1 MAKQLNVSM
10 NFQANVSQAKGAIQE
25 LQAALTKVATGN
37 VGVNIDPS
45 KMKAASAAAKEL
57 QVHLL
62 NATNVDTGK
71 LDLSKL
77 DKSLKSSKMNIQDL
91 SMSLLQAGAGGE
103 QAFVKLAQSIAA
115 ADRPMLALNAKMKEF
130 ATTLANTARWQI
142 SSSILHGFMGA
153 VQEAYGYA
161 QDLNKSL
168 NNIRIVTGMSSDQ
181 MAKFA
186 EQANK
191 SAKALSATTTEYT
204 DAALIFYQ
212 QGLSSEEVAKRTDVT
227 IKMAHAAGESAESVS
242 SYMTA
247 IWNNFDDGTKSLE
260 YYGDVI
266 TKLGAATAA
275 SSEEIAA
282 GLEKFVSIGE
292 TIGLSYE
299 YATAAVT
306 TIVDKTRQSA
316 DTVGTALKTIFA
328 RLQGLKLGETLEDGV
343 ELNKYSAALEKVGV
357 DVLDVSGNLRN
368 ADDIIKDLGET
379 WDDLSRAQ
387 QTAVAQTVAGTRQY
401 TQLLAL
407 MNNFDSFEQNVDMA
421 ADSEGTLKE
430 QQAIYEESWEAASD
444 RVTASLQAVY
454 NQLIDDDFFIG
465 LANGFS
471 GLIDSLNGFI
481 DGIGGLKGVISGIAI
496 FFMANFAGKIQP
508 AIDSISHNFKV
519 MFSSAAEQAR
529 MLSGEMNSVIEQT
542 LASDMGKQFSD
553 SSKVALNNA
562 MQLNEAKAKLSVVEN
577 SLNATEKQRYD
588 LELNMIQMTQDE
600 AQAIADKI
608 TKRKEEIALLSEAFD
623 YASATKDLSNTRG
636 GEEEKL
642 IAAKKNAEANYIND
656 DSKGNKQAY
665 TQAVAEL
672 NEHRLATERLMNAR
686 EQYSS
691 ALYDSYVAE
700 MAAHEG
706 SIEKSTQVLNL
717 QSMMPEMVDHYTHAL
732 AGLQSSND
740 LQHQKQTF
748 SEIKNEIEL
757 IVGDSCPALSAA
769 MDKAMSMKT
778 PEAFKK
784 GLSGVISALKESEIS
799 GKDLEKILKK
809 MGQGASVT
817 KIKKSYKDLAKEME
831 QLKQKQEAVNRAVK
845 EFNPKHIS
853 GKIESITKVAA
864 GFGQVAMSIQSAR
877 SMLETWNNEDMTTGE
892 KLVSTLMS
900 ISMIVP
906 SIIGSFKSFNSVL
919 LGNQAIQL
927 GLSLAA
933 QKYAVAESQ
942 KVAAMSAEAIATK
955 FKISADQAEL
965 VLMRAKAAEAVKQEL
980 QSSKNIAA
988 MTAEQLVQ
996 KTGMTMDQAETVLN
1010 KLKAASEDEITD
1022 ELIEQSLAEA
1032 GLTTMKG
1039 SGTLA
1044 TIAQT
1049 AANWALNAS
1058 MWEITLVIILIVAL
1072 LAGLVIGVMAVV
1084 SAFEAWKA
1092 STPEGKLKMA
1102 QEESARLSEELT
1114 KAKEASDKLKSS
1126 IEGYD
1131 SAIEKMK
1138 QLEKGTKEYNEAVKE
1153 ANAHAQEMIDSGAVE
1168 AGQYSFN
1175 ADTGLIEFEDGALE
1189 AAQEKADKKVA
1200 SVQSQKLM
1208 ADNMALSAQND
1219 IDKKDVVKN
1228 DNGRAAGE
1236 GALAGLASGGP
1247 IGAAIGAAMGG
1258 IAAAINDNNQSA
1270 ALDKLQQAYEES
1282 NGNIAAALNS
1292 LDPATRAMV
1301 DQLGKTEEE
1310 LGQLCATTAQNT
1322 EAILQ
1327 NNKQIIDANLQGNEA
1342 YDNSEHKDFLNT
1354 VMAEDMAA
1362 KTDELYESTYKDG
1375 KMSDADA
1382 QKAYAKMMGWDE
1394 NLVQNKSGNKAVY
1407 VNDAGEE
1414 VTISDEAARKYLA
1427 QQEAL
1432 TQASEGV
1439 EQMAE
1444 KTNDL
1449 ARMEKMLAAS
1459 ADGSIE
1465 SYEKYTQEMI
1475 EYGKTLGFTEDQ
1487 VKSFLETEKSQK
1499 MQTAAN
1505 KKVLSDNIQEWHGAS
1520 KEESDKAVEK
1530 AVTKMG
1536 ENEDLNK
1543 ILSKD
1548 EQVELMVKVSAESN
1562 SLDEFARNLEA
1573 AANDAILTGYQN
1585 ASAGVESIE
1594 ASAEET
1600 GQISAADMDVLEQ
1613 DELFQEY
1620 LEQSGQDMLDFTT
1633 ATYAEKRNIIA
1644 GYYAE
1649 LKASESEA
1657 LQNSKDNYQA
1667 DLAEYQAILDYKR
1680 AMESGDSGTANKI
1693 AEEFSEIDF
1702 TAYADMDITEIE
1714 SKMDE
1719 VQDAIDEIDG
1729 QQLKLDLEWDTTDS
1743 IEKGLKQSADF
1754 AKTMEKDAKKV
1765 GDSYQLTAAQAKDW
1779 MQMYPELFAEAEVT
1793 NDGLISLNQAQVDSY
1808 VKSQDEQVDANID
1821 ANIEKLQLRISELE
1835 SEKEAYLAD
1844 IELAKANAFGK
1855 EQLETA
1861 SAEYLAE
1868 TRDKLTQYYI
1878 DSGLDEVSAQK
1889 AALNTM
1895 GLNQKEYSTLVA
1907 EAHSRN
1913 AENQIASS
1921 EQGATGMLAAL
1932 KKLWEKVKNWG
1943 KAVGNLFKNV
1953 WGALTGKVKWS
1964 EVWGA
1969 FDGGSI
1975 DSGVTVNGIKAYDK
1989 NGNFQEGA
1997 ESARTAVLEQVNAQS
2012 VKDMELKVTEI
2023 DNTIASLNSE
2033 IAYNQALKN
2042 QDLSDYGSTDP
2053 DEVDGTKD
2061 KDKSKDKSKD
2071 NKKTVEELIEISE
2084 RYHEIT
2090 REVAALEH
2098 QLELVG
2104 KAKDRAFGASK
2115 LQAMDDEIAAMKKL
2129 AEKQTELYK
2138 AQQLYL
2144 MMDQAKVNETFSGAQ
2159 FGYNGEILNYSD
2171 LVAQAANELNAA
2183 KKTYN
2188 NSAQEDADK
2197 EKLEAAEKRYEEKTE
2212 ILKQY
2217 EETVDA
2223 TRESELALQEAFDN
2237 IHAANAEKLSY
2248 EMELQ
2253 VTLKDADLK
2262 QLDYYLNKTGDD
2274 FYQRAEGLAIMNKQ
2288 VDVYTGQMTNYSES
2302 LDKWNTAYANKDIDQ
2317 QQYIDGLTELQDG
2330 MYGDLEALQELD
2342 DQMMHYYGET
2352 LAAAQEEIDKTTSRL
2367 EQQTAMLEHYMTILD
2382 LMGESADYEKVG
2394 VILAGKAETT
2404 KNEMIAAKEEY
2415 LMFAQEA
2422 EERYA
2427 AWQAATNEA
2436 EAELLKQQYEDAL
2449 AASDEAQEEYLSKA
2463 ESYAESLKAILENSL
2478 NQYAQDLENALTG
2491 GTSFDQMNSKLERAA
2506 SLQEEYLTTTNKIY
2520 ETNKMINTA
2529 QQAIDKSTNTVAKQR
2544 LKQFISETDQLQ
2556 KKNKLSQYELD
2567 IQQAKYELL
2576 LAEIALE
2583 EARDAKTT
2591 VRLQRDSEGNF
2602 GYVYT
2607 ADQDKIAEAEQKL
2620 ADAQN
2625 ALYNIGLEGAQTY
2638 MEKYSST
2645 LNEMYDTLTE
2655 LQTQYLEG
2663 AFESEEEYQNA
2674 VAEAKQYYYQLL
2686 EDYSDLYTIAISTD
2700 AQVLEDSWTSEFKG
2714 MVDGTETW
2722 KDEVNIYIGKVDE
2735 SFRLWEKDMKDLAG
2749 ELGVGGSLED
2759 LKDAVGDVT
2768 SESKKLVDYTKNT
2781 VIPMAKSEIDAV
2793 EEVTAAYAKKR
2804 QELLKYLE
2812 SVEDLSKAIDKIRRE
2827 EAAKTEEKTPPPDR
2841 TATGGSGS
2849 GSDSGSG
2856 GGTTTP
2862 AKSVSVGGLINA
2874 KQAKI
2879 YDYKGDTSGETQ
2891 TFKNDPKYKVLKTD
2905 GDWIQVRHHSLSKGI
2920 TGWFKKGDV
2929 TALDTGGYTGSWGS
2943 YGKLA
2948 FLHEKELIL
2957 NKEDTANLLSSMEL
2971 LNNIIQAIDLRAA
2984 NSQIGGMLNS
2994 PALGNVG
3001 ADVLE
3006 QMVTIEANFPN
3017 VSSRVEIEEAF
3028 STLVNRASQYA
3039 NRS

>member
-357 DVLDVSGNLRN
+357 DVLDVSGNLRD

-542 LASDMGKQFSD
+542 LASDIGQKFSE

-562 MQLNEAKAKLSVVEN
+562 MYLNDAKAKLSVVEKD
-577 SLNATEKQRYD
+577 LNATEKQRYD
-588 LELNMIQMTQDE
+588 LELSMIQMTQDE
-600 AQAIADKI
+600 AQAIADNI
-608 TKRKEEIALLSEAFD
+608 TKRKEEIALLAEAFD
-623 YASATKDLSNTRG
+623 YAGATKDVDNVRG
-636 GEEEKL
+636 KEEEALRARRAAADAGAPMQEGDTSEKL
-642 IAAKKNAEANYIND
+642 
-656 DSKGNKQAY
+656 
-665 TQAVAEL
+665 TQAILKHSA
-672 NEHRLATERLMNAR
+672 ATDNLRYAR
-686 EQYSS
+686 ETYTS
-691 ALYDSYVAE
+691 AVYESYVAE
-700 MAAHEG
+700 MEASEG
-706 SIEKSTQVLNL
+706 NIANSEKEYNVAKLMPGVLEEYASKMDSIVKSKKSFETQIDSFRNL
-717 QSMMPEMVDHYTHAL
+717 
-732 AGLQSSND
+732 
-740 LQHQKQTF
+740 KQ
-748 SEIKNEIEL
+748 EIDL
-757 IVGDSCPALSAA
+757 IVGESAPALSRALSKAVDSKTPKELAA
-769 MDKAMSMKT
+769 NMEKVKRAMKT
-778 PEAFKK
+778 AKIPA
-784 GLSGVISALKESEIS
+784 A
-799 GKDLEKILKK
+799 DLEKILRK
-809 MGQGASVT
+809 MGQGKNVDDLVRNY
-817 KIKKSYKDLAKEME
+817 KKLGKETQE
-831 QLKQKQEAVNRAVK
+831 LKQKQDAVNRAVK

-864 GFGQVAMSIQSAR
+864 GFGQVAMSIQAAR

-1010 KLKAASEDEITD
+1010 KLKAASEDQITD

-1058 MWEITLVIILIVAL
+1058 MWQITLVIILIVAL

-1548 EQVELMVKVSAESN
+1548 EQVELMVKVSAESS

-1844 IELAKANAFGK
+1844 IELAKSNAFGK
-1855 EQLETA
+1855 EQLENA

-1878 DSGLDEVSAQK
+1878 DNGLDEVAAQK

-1975 DSGVTVNGIKAYDK
+1975 DSGVTVDGIKAYDK

-1997 ESARTAVLEQVNAQS
+1997 ETARTAVLEKVNAQS
-2012 VKDMELKVTEI
+2012 VKDMELKVGEI

-2098 QLELVG
+2098 QLELVS

-2144 MMDQAKVNETFSGAQ
+2144 MMDQAKVNENFSGAQ
-2159 FGYNGEILNYSD
+2159 FGYDGEILNYSD

-2197 EKLEAAEKRYEEKTE
+2197 EKLEAAEKKYEEKTE

-2288 VDVYTGQMTNYSES
+2288 VDVYTGQMTNYSQS
-2302 LDKWNTAYANKDIDQ
+2302 LDKWNTAYANKDINQ

-2827 EAAKTEEKTPPPDR
+2827 EAAKTEEKTTPPDR

-2862 AKSVSVGGLINA
+2862 AKSVSVGGLVNA
-2874 KQAKI
+2874 KGAKI

-2891 TFKNDPKYKVLKTD
+2891 TFKNDPKYKVLKAD